1 MNIFTFE
8 LLLVSFRILYVHI
21 HSTNICGPPNMC
33 QSARYVL
40 YLKQDARCWESTQVK
55 GGSMV
60 MCKCMVLD
68 DKNFEFK
75 SYLLKLPEFA
85 KAFVPLALT

>member
-8 LLLVSFRILYVHI
+8 LLLVSFRILYVYI

-33 QSARYVL
+33 QTNTRYVL
-40 YLKQDARCWESTQVK
+40 YLKQSARCWEPTQVK
-55 GGSMV
+55 GGSVV

-68 DKNFEFK
+68 DKNLEFK
-75 SYLLKLPEFA
+75 SYLPEFA
-85 KAFVPLALT
+85 KVFVSSALM